1 MKDTLWLGWFERR
14 NPEEQAAQSLKH
26 GRWLSIRCQI
36 PSKIRFYTFKAHTQ
50 QTLVIDLKK
59 INLKTT
65 VLWLT
70 RQLLGQKDS
79 SGLVDRKNNLEKLP
93 DHITGVLMLI
103 ADIAESKA

>member
-1 MKDTLWLGWFERR
+1 M
-14 NPEEQAAQSLKH
+14 
-26 GRWLSIRCQI
+26 
-36 PSKIRFYTFKAHTQ
+36 
-50 QTLVIDLKK
+50 
-59 INLKTT
+59 NLKTT
-65 VLWLT
+65 VLWPT